1 MNNIFKSSIKLS
13 LNIINVTNDYLYK
26 DKDISILYNIFDNTP
41 YDIGVIKDVEYDY
54 NEIPLKYN
62 LPLQIK

>member
-13 LNIINVTNDYLYK
+13 LNIIKVTNDYLYK
-26 DKDISILYNIFDNTP
+26 DKDINILYNVFDNTP